1 MEKETVIKYWHS
13 YTNVCVIQAYSKGFK
28 LIKRNMWLHTTPEW
42 SVPRTELCHIA
53 AMVWTIRQS
62 LSKGHLSCE
71 SKDRLGLTKLCIHDL
86 RGRSFQ
92 AQRIVCSSPWGK
104 RSLTWSQRGSHV
116 NAVQRAH
123 RVWVPLSQSP
133 HCPHITPWKHQPPSL
148 CSHIFYYFP
157 CFDILRTTQW
167 L

>member
-13 YTNVCVIQAYSKGFK
+13 YTNVCVIQVYSKGFK

-71 SKDRLGLTKLCIHDL
+71 SKDRRGLTKLCIHDL

-148 CSHIFYYFP
+148 CSHIFYYLP
-157 CFDILRTTQW
+157 PSS
-167 L
+167 